1 MDIPAG
7 SSVSSSLG
15 NGKALFRLA
24 FAAPF
29 FLGAALYLSVI
40 FAMFSALPLIY
51 VHLRFGRMVGILA
64 SVTNMA
70 LVFALS
76 GRVNTAVFFV
86 VAVVLAASIAE
97 CVKLKLRLEW
107 NVVLSV
113 VMMVL
118 VSGLLLLSYSHK
130 FNINP
135 IQKLDAF
142 VGSAVQEI
150 ADNVEKYKAS
160 STISSQ
166 DLDKFL
172 VDPEMA
178 KRNIIYELPSA
189 VTISL
194 LILAIG
200 NILLLVRLNLCGSRE
215 HTMLSP
221 DFFKK
226 WKAPDH
232 MIWPTLAA
240 GFALV
245 IDVPG
250 VSDVALNVFKVL
262 MAVYAIQGLAIAN
275 SLFDLWGV
283 KGFLRPLG
291 YILAIAI
298 LLPLVISLG
307 FFDLWFDFRNKFKT

>member
-1 MDIPAG
+1 MDMPAG
-7 SSVSSSLG
+7 SPVSTSLG

-76 GRVNTAVFFV
+76 GRVNAAVFFV

-107 NVVLSV
+107 NVVTSV
-113 VMMVL
+113 LMMLL

-194 LILAIG
+194 LVLAIG
-200 NILLLVRLNLCGSRE
+200 NILLLVRLNLYGWRGQRI
-215 HTMLSP
+215 LSP
-221 DFFKK
+221 DFFKN
-226 WKAPDH
+226 WKAPEH

-250 VSDVALNVFKVL
+250 VSEVALNVFKVL
-262 MAVYAIQGLAIAN
+262 MAVYAIQGLAIVN